1 MSYQVERIRKKEE
14 EEKRRENLKKAAE
27 KQREEEKRRE
37 NLRKAAEEQRQ
48 KELKKS
54 NENSTRN
61 VQQTYLNNL
70 KKSETSIN
78 NKTNINNKDKKENI
92 NNNTVKAGPIQSPL
106 FSSSNIKSSKNT
118 LSAGRKAQF
127 QDSFQKT
134 QQERWDKEA
143 AARKE
148 EEKAEKRQNAM
159 KYINSEGG
167 ITADNFMEIKPYKNT
182 YSDAAVRSAENMK
195 NQLEKQA
202 AELQKEIEY
211 SRIRHEAMT
220 KNGSFE
226 NAKKEKAYKDKLEEN
241 LSKLNKEINYYN
253 DVMGIKA
260 TDRVSNAVKGIANST
275 IATAGVL
282 GETAKTALKD
292 TAANVNND
300 ELQNLRKEY
309 RIKESELNN
318 LKNYGFIN
326 PEDAEKDKEY
336 LAKKAELEEMAA
348 EIENMTQKTAVDM
361 NSPYM
366 KNYGAAQSYTQKAT
380 EGLEGTAK
388 VLADTGISILDNA
401 ALYPTAAIS
410 PAIPLS
416 IMGAKASAAKAYEL
430 SDRGISAGET
440 LLRAIGSGAV
450 EAATEKIPLENL
462 ADMVKVGG
470 NNVVKNLLRQSGL
483 EATEEGLSYVGNYII
498 DRAANDPEA
507 SFSVQELALSML
519 QGGLSGLFFGAGGSV
534 IDTAVNGRR
543 IVEGTV
549 PTQKVYEGAD
559 GSTYLTPEKDLVMQY
574 MNRPRR
580 NTANTINN
588 IENIADKAEKISVNT
603 IPDTE
608 SSNKNKVIM
617 LPDKTGKKRPVG
629 YQNDLFKNN
638 KDIEFKPTIDELKN
652 KQPAKIVKVGSLT
665 SERNLSNEEYNSLF
679 KNVKNMIKKLPWYN
693 MPLLNND
700 TEFSDKYGE
709 LRARVV
715 EKTLKKGRSY
725 KTKYGIE
732 QIEIMEHLP
741 ELFENGKVINMK
753 HDEKG
758 EPGVNRIITLLSPV
772 EFSDGKIGVVKLNVK
787 ESSETWEK
795 NRIHENKI
803 LEISDYEILKKG
815 TSSTGHDPEELRTAE
830 VSFNKDISSTGH
842 DPQELRTAEI
852 SYTMSIDE
860 MLNFVN
866 GDDRKY
872 INDNVGLEDD
882 YKLNEENVNT
892 PAEVSL
898 EKISRKINAEQETEA
913 FQKGIRPL
921 LQDDLKIDTERMDS
935 IAQRIGSNVKYFLGE
950 NSDIEGFYENGDIYL
965 NIRSLTGDFNIDAW
979 KIFKHEFT
987 HSLENTIGYE
997 RFISE
1002 IENSSLWDNFIKAQ
1016 GFNSKEDYYNNI
1028 REDYKA
1034 AGLELSDTQLQ
1045 REAAAKFVQ
1054 DSDMFTNEETIR
1066 RLTEE
1071 NQSLAR
1077 DILNW
1082 IRSILKKVKN
1092 FAVEKINGK
1101 VPEESAEVLL
1111 SRAEDYYMKALFE
1124 AERKG
1129 AKAVEERQ
1137 YSIETDSKGRQ
1148 YVKESRNVPL
1158 GKDINNWHNEA
1169 GNFINDE
1176 ILKKGK
1182 NGVLQVISA
1191 DGDVLTI
1198 DNLTAYKLEGR
1209 DKIRDINGIRPQT
1222 NDEYE
1227 RKLRMAGHIDELA
1240 QVSKLKNKTPVPD
1253 TKNHLFAKDG
1263 FNYRKAYYED
1273 SNGDY
1278 YELTVSAG
1286 KNGNVETVYNIN
1298 KITSK
1303 GKHGKNNNSVSSVNN
1318 ANKKTPLHNGTRP
1331 PKMGAVQFGNNAN
1344 SGVSNN
1350 NISQQ
1355 ASNSNTGNGNVTN
1368 SNSTVQH
1375 SIRRRKKETS
1385 KEQTESEKVRKFTR
1399 RASNIFLND
1408 FKESMGISRFVENND
1423 LRNKAEEF
1431 ARKSIEKGGIDS
1443 EEADRL
1449 FNEMYERSRII
1460 NDEFYQEFKQLKNE
1474 LRTTRLYGGDNT
1486 ADIKKYF
1493 GTLRV
1498 TRDKNAL
1505 PADSFYM
1512 ELSSKY
1518 PYMFPESITNIEDQ
1532 LDKMA
1537 EVSKSIAKTEDSLK
1551 NYGTGQSKEEVRM
1564 LFDQGLQ
1571 NLEENLT
1578 DIMRY
1583 KEQQETKKL
1592 EKQELIKIAEELR
1605 ENPKRA
1611 QEEYKKNAEIKKEYT
1626 KLKNKEIITDKE
1638 EEILLDLV
1646 KGRRSID
1653 NLPNNVNKGAIK
1665 NLYPKFK
1672 EKFKSDEI
1680 LNKYRAAL
1688 SEEVRELARGA
1699 TATSDLWKDKKA
1711 GFLYSRETMER
1722 NFEDITKKAFNGQ
1735 RRNRESKD
1743 IIDTYFKP
1751 IHENE
1756 AKATRLK
1763 NELGN
1768 RIRDLKL
1775 DTNEK
1780 YNVGYIDENGKMA
1793 AVRVSESGL
1802 VQLLGEGKI
1811 KETELKA
1818 MRADVEKIKKA
1829 VNEFRDIYNKLF
1841 EMTNEALVAAGYAP
1855 VEYRKD
1861 YFPHFSETKPDTVL
1875 GKAGALVGINIAR
1888 DELPTDIAG
1897 LTHTFRPGKKWV
1909 GNLLRREGDST
1920 EYDALKGFDRYING
1934 VADVIFHTEDIKKL
1948 RALEDELRYRYSSK
1962 GTQDRIDEIL
1972 DYEGATWEQKYRMIE
1987 DIYNVTRVSHLPNL
2001 VTELRNY
2008 TDNLAGKKSIADRTA
2023 EHSLGRGIY
2032 NFMRSLENKVSA
2044 NMVAINLGSWATNWI
2059 PITQVSG
2066 VVRLD
2071 SLFKG
2076 IRDTILA
2083 VGKDDGFKYTSD
2095 FLVNRRGSDP
2105 LYKTTGEKWQK
2116 RLTIPFSV
2124 IDNGTS
2130 EVVVRSLYYD
2140 KLRKGVDHFEAMDYA
2155 NDMAARIMADRSK
2168 GAQPTIFNDKN
2179 PVTKLFTMFQTEV
2192 NNQYGYFFKDVPE
2205 EIGKKASLAFASAL
2219 FKMFGLAYLYNQLY
2233 ELFTGRR
2240 AAFDPL
2246 DMIITAVSDF
2256 ADEDKKASE
2265 AVGNVIE
2272 NVLDNT
2278 PFIGGVIGGGRIPL
2292 SSALPDVV
2300 TVGNTLIDYADGE
2313 TSGKRTGQTIGKEL
2327 VKPLTY
2333 IVPPVGGGQIKKT
2346 IEAGIALSRGE
2357 EYSYDKNGDKQLKYA
2372 IEDPSGFDI
2381 FRAVTFGKSSLPE
2394 YREWGERNFKSLSVN
2409 QTKNYYKS
2417 VEAGISYSQYM
2428 TALDKTDGLN
2438 SDKDS
2443 EGNTIGPDTK
2453 AENNGE
2459 GKSASLKKKEAIDSI
2474 KGLSEKQREV
2484 LYEAM
2489 DVSEKL
2495 WK

>member
-1 MSYQVERIRKKEE
+1 MSLSFEAYKKIKDKEIDERNERMANVKAQREAEKKE
-14 EEKRRENLKKAAE
+14 REAQQKAKKQESTIKATAG
-27 KQREEEKRRE
+27 KQTPIKSTI
-37 NLRKAAEEQRQ
+37 KATAGKQVPI
-48 KELKKS
+48 
-54 NENSTRN
+54 T
-61 VQQTYLNNL
+61 
-70 KKSETSIN
+70 
-78 NKTNINNKDKKENI
+78 KTNTTTI
-92 NNNTVKAGPIQSPL
+92 KAESTKTSPY
-106 FSSSNIKSSKNT
+106 S
-118 LSAGRKAQF
+118 LSAGRRAQF

-148 EEKAEKRQNAM
+148 EEKAEKRENAM

-167 ITADNFMEIKPYKNT
+167 ITPDNFMEIKPYKNT

-195 NQLEKQA
+195 TQLEKQA

-241 LSKLNKEINYYN
+241 LSKLNKEINYYE
-253 DVMGIKA
+253 DVIGIKA
-260 TDRVSNAVKGIANST
+260 TDRITNTVKGLANST
-275 IATAGVL
+275 IATVGVL

-292 TAANVNND
+292 TAANVKND
-300 ELQNLRKEY
+300 ELQELRKEY
-309 RIKESELNN
+309 RIKESELNRI
-318 LKNYGFIN
+318 KNYGFIN

-348 EIENMTQKTAVDM
+348 EIENMTQETAVDM

-366 KNYGAAQSYTQKAT
+366 KNYGAAQSYTEKAT

-401 ALYPTAAIS
+401 VLYPTAAIS

-462 ADMVKVGG
+462 ANMVKVGG
-470 NNVVKNLLRQSGL
+470 NSVVKNLLKQSGL

-507 SFSVQELALSML
+507 SFSIQELALSML
-519 QGGLSGLFFGAGGSV
+519 QGGLSGLFFGAGGSA

-543 IVEGTV
+543 TVEGTV

-559 GSTYLTPEKDLVMQY
+559 GSTYLTPEKELILQETLNNINDINSIVKKAY
-574 MNRPRR
+574 IGEDI
-580 NTANTINN
+580 TNN
-588 IENIADKAEKISVNT
+588 IENAVENINGV
-603 IPDTE
+603 
-608 SSNKNKVIM
+608 SS
-617 LPDKTGKKRPVG
+617 
-629 YQNDLFKNN
+629 
-638 KDIEFKPTIDELKN
+638 
-652 KQPAKIVKVGSLT
+652 
-665 SERNLSNEEYNSLF
+665 
-679 KNVKNMIKKLPWYN
+679 
-693 MPLLNND
+693 
-700 TEFSDKYGE
+700 
-709 LRARVV
+709 
-715 EKTLKKGRSY
+715 
-725 KTKYGIE
+725 
-732 QIEIMEHLP
+732 
-741 ELFENGKVINMK
+741 
-753 HDEKG
+753 
-758 EPGVNRIITLLSPV
+758 
-772 EFSDGKIGVVKLNVK
+772 
-787 ESSETWEK
+787 
-795 NRIHENKI
+795 ENKI
-803 LEISDYEILKKG
+803 LS
-815 TSSTGHDPEELRTAE
+815 
-830 VSFNKDISSTGH
+830 
-842 DPQELRTAEI
+842 
-852 SYTMSIDE
+852 E
-860 MLNFVN
+860 MM
-866 GDDRKY
+866 
-872 INDNVGLEDD
+872 IEDD
-882 YKLNEENVNT
+882 INTLEKRNVN
-892 PAEVSL
+892 
-898 EKISRKINAEQETEA
+898 KITRNIKAEQNTEE
-913 FQKGIRPL
+913 FQNEIRPF
-921 LQDDLKIDTERMDS
+921 LQKEWGIDTARMDN

-950 NSDIEGFYENGDIYL
+950 NDNIEGFYENGNIYL
-965 NIRSLTGDFNIDAW
+965 NIRSLAGNDFETNVW
-979 KIFKHEFT
+979 KVFKHEFT
-987 HSLENTIGYE
+987 HSLENTLGYNK
-997 RFISE
+997 FISE
-1002 IENSSLWDNFIKAQ
+1002 IENSSLWDNFIHAQ
-1016 GFNSKEDYYNNI
+1016 GFKNSQDYFDDI
-1028 REDYKA
+1028 REDYKL
-1034 AGLELSDTQLQ
+1034 AGFELSNEEVQ
-1045 REAAAKFVQ
+1045 REAAARFVQ
-1054 DSDMFTNEETIR
+1054 DSDMFTSEETIR

-1071 NQSLAR
+1071 NPSLAR

-1082 IRSILKKVKN
+1082 IRSILKKVKI

-1137 YSIETDSKGRQ
+1137 YSIKDKKDLMAIHNISEDKLNEVLNLGGYPMPSIAITRNSVGHEGFGDVSAVFGRETIDPELNYKNKIYSADAYTARFPSTEYKLNETGLKNAAKKLNVSENYIKSNLIDYSNGNRNNIINNFKSLSEAKEAFINENNIKIIPVLHKPRTSRSVYNNSVMQAFAAQNIAFEEILNNEDIKKSYIEAVKAGTPLLKYKNKWEERINNDIEKAKANEVYFETMKEQYNEDMAILRGERGLIEDATSYSEGVENAINENQDAFELWSENIVDSILGDRYIKKDVDPFDRYGNRKTFEETHDAYNIENIIKNMKKGSNQESNIMSGIGELRAALSDNF
-1148 YVKESRNVPL
+1148 YSIDDVKKKKRNLQKYSSESEEMFKKVDDDFLNIAEELAVYGNEDNKYIAIDNAMENIINAVKYNNTEKGIKKELENYYSEVPQEIL
-1158 GKDINNWHNEA
+1158 SKITQLKKDIKKIPVKYFEA
-1169 GNFINDE
+1169 KPERAVGLEEVKGYVVPSDLSE
-1176 ILKKGK
+1176 DLKQR
-1182 NGVLQVISA
+1182 L
-1191 DGDVLTI
+1191 
-1198 DNLTAYKLEGR
+1198 R
-1209 DKIRDINGIRPQT
+1209 DTGT
-1222 NDEYE
+1222 EVVEYE
-1227 RKLRMAGHIDELA
+1227 RENSESRREALNKFSDA
-1240 QVSKLKNKTPVPD
+1240 Q
-1253 TKNHLFAKDG
+1253 F
-1263 FNYRKAYYED
+1263 
-1273 SNGDY
+1273 
-1278 YELTVSAG
+1278 
-1286 KNGNVETVYNIN
+1286 
-1298 KITSK
+1298 
-1303 GKHGKNNNSVSSVNN
+1303 
-1318 ANKKTPLHNGTRP
+1318 
-1331 PKMGAVQFGNNAN
+1331 
-1344 SGVSNN
+1344 
-1350 NISQQ
+1350 
-1355 ASNSNTGNGNVTN
+1355 
-1368 SNSTVQH
+1368 
-1375 SIRRRKKETS
+1375 SIKSRKKGTS
-1385 KEQTESEKVRKFTR
+1385 KEQTESEKVRQFTR

-1423 LRNKAEEF
+1423 LRDKAEYF
-1431 ARKSIEKGGIDS
+1431 AKKSIEKGGIDS

-1449 FNEMYERSRII
+1449 FNEVYERSRII
-1460 NDEFYQEFKQLKNE
+1460 NDEFYKEFKELKEQLKN
-1474 LRTTRLYGGDNT
+1474 TKLYGGDNT
-1486 ADIKKYF
+1486 SDIKKYL
-1493 GTLRV
+1493 GSLRV

-1512 ELSSKY
+1512 ELNSKY
-1518 PYMFPESITNIEDQ
+1518 PDMFPESITNIEDQ
-1532 LDKMA
+1532 LDRMA
-1537 EVSKSIAKTEDSLK
+1537 EISKSIAKTEDSLK

-1583 KEQQETKKL
+1583 KEQEKTKKL
-1592 EKQELIKIAEELR
+1592 EREELIKIAEELK

-1688 SEEVRELARGA
+1688 SEEVRELARSA
-1699 TATSDLWKDKKA
+1699 TANSDLWKDKKA

-1763 NELGN
+1763 NELGD
-1768 RIRDLKL
+1768 RIRALKL

-1780 YNVGYIDENGKMA
+1780 YNVGYIDDNGKMA

-1818 MRADVEKIKKA
+1818 LRADVEKIKKA

-1934 VADVIFHTEDIKKL
+1934 VADVIYHTEDIKKL
-1948 RALEDELRYRYSSK
+1948 RALEDELRYKYSSK
-1962 GTQDRIDEIL
+1962 GAQDRIDEIL
-1972 DYEGATWEQKYRMIE
+1972 DSDNLTFEEKSKLIE
-1987 DIYNVTRVSHLPNL
+1987 NVYNVTRASHLPNL

-2044 NMVAINLGSWATNWI
+2044 NMVAINPGSWATNWI

-2066 VVRLD
+2066 VVRTD
-2071 SLFKG
+2071 SLLKG
-2076 IRDTILA
+2076 IRDTVLA
-2083 VGKDDGFKYTSD
+2083 AGKEDGFKDTSD
-2095 FLVNRRGSDP
+2095 FLVNRRGSEP
-2105 LYKTTGEKWQK
+2105 LYQKTSEKLQK
-2116 RLTIPFSV
+2116 KLTSPFSA
-2124 IDNGTS
+2124 IDNFTS
-2130 EVVVRSLYYD
+2130 EVVARSLYYD
-2140 KLRKGVDHFEAMDYA
+2140 KLRKGADHFEAMDYS

-2205 EIGKKASLAFASAL
+2205 EIGKKASLAFANAL
-2219 FKMFGLAYLYNQLY
+2219 VKMFLGSYLYNEVY
-2233 ELFTGRR
+2233 EWATGRR
-2240 AAFDPL
+2240 AALDPL

-2265 AVGNVIE
+2265 AVGNVIG
-2272 NVLDNT
+2272 NALDNT

-2313 TSGKRTGQTIGKEL
+2313 TSGKRVGQTIGKEL

-2333 IVPPVGGGQIKKT
+2333 IVPPVGGGQIKKAV
-2346 IEAGIALSRGE
+2346 EAGIVLSRGE

-2372 IEDPSGFDI
+2372 IEDPSALDVGK
-2381 FRAVTFGKSSLPE
+2381 ALVFGKSSLPA
-2394 YREWGERNFKSLSVN
+2394 YREWGERNFKSLTVP
-2409 QTKNYYKS
+2409 QTQNYYKS

-2443 EGNTIGPDTK
+2443 KGNAIGPDTK
-2453 AENNGE
+2453 AERNGE

-2474 KGLSEKQREV
+2474 KGLSEKQKQV

-2495 WK
+2495 WKKD